1 MLAQEC
7 PLDRNINDNG
17 IIIYIS
23 KKKGQAGGTGFG
35 PIYQY
40 NSFITAIFTAV
51 NPRRRFCI
59 DATAGKGHDT
69 LFLAQLVGETGHVV
83 AMDIQPAAI
92 AATEKLL
99 RQHGL
104 QQRATLVLDGHEHM
118 QAYAEAG
125 TVDGIVFNLGYLPGG
140 NHNIAT
146 KADTTIAALE
156 QGLQLLK
163 PLGVISLAIY
173 HGGDTGFAERDA
185 VLQWLKQLD
194 YKQYTVMVTDFYNR
208 PHYPPLA
215 VWIVK
220 ERKER

>member
-1 MLAQEC
+1 MIMVLLYTYRRKKDKREGRVLAQS
-7 PLDRNINDNG
+7 INTIRLLQQSLQLSIQEG
-17 IIIYIS
+17 
-23 KKKGQAGGTGFG
+23 A
-35 PIYQY
+35 
-40 NSFITAIFTAV
+40 
-51 NPRRRFCI
+51 FCI
-59 DATAGKGHDT
+59 DATAGKGNDT